1 MFKLFKLATAA
12 GLLGL
17 VILNPKPF
25 ALLVSA
31 SSDSFRN
38 AVGLGTGRV
47 K

>member
-1 MFKLFKLATAA
+1 MVKLFKAATMA

-25 ALLVSA
+25 AAIVGAA
-31 SSDSFRN
+31 SDVFRN

-47 K
+47 G

>member
-1 MFKLFKLATAA
+1 MFKLWKAATMA

-25 ALLVSA
+25 AALVGA
-31 SSDSFRN
+31 SSDAFRN
-38 AVGLGTGRV
+38 AVRLG